1 MIKTL
6 SIPVATVYFE
16 LNKMGEATFDRKKVL
31 GKGAFA
37 IVFAGKFR
45 DQDVAVK
52 RIQNED
58 VVALSSVEMNR
69 EISLM
74 KEMDHPNVV
83 RLFHVVQDENFK

>member
-1 MIKTL
+1 M
-6 SIPVATVYFE
+6 E
-16 LNKMGEATFDRKKVL
+16 EATFDRKSVL

-37 IVFAGKFR
+37 IVFKGKFR
-45 DQDVAVK
+45 GQDVAVK

-58 VVALSSVEMNR
+58 VVDLSSVEMNR

-83 RLFHVVQDENFK
+83 KLLHVVQDDNFK